1 MTINFGVDMSK
12 NTAKLKVYTR
22 NNLDNTVKE
31 ATVKILNQILSNLI
45 DLSLITKQAHW
56 NMRGSNFIA
65 VHEMLDTF
73 RTSLITHLDNVAE
86 RAVQIGGT
94 ALGTTQAVNGASQL
108 QAYPLEIHN
117 VQAHLKEL
125 ADRYAV
131 VANHLRDTIDVIED
145 PISED
150 IIHAALEDLDQY
162 LWFLE
167 ANIEQDQTV

>member
-1 MTINFGVDMSK
+1 MSK
-12 NTAKLKVYTR
+12 SRNLKVYTR
-22 NNLDNTVKE
+22 NNLDDAVKE
-31 ATVKILNQILSNLI
+31 ATVQILNQTLSNLI
-45 DLSLITKQAHW
+45 DLSLLTKQAHW

-73 RTSLITHLDNVAE
+73 RTSIITHLDNVAE

-94 ALGTTQAVNGASQL
+94 ALGTTQEVAKSTHL
-108 QAYPLEIHN
+108 KAYPAEIHD
-117 VQAHLKEL
+117 VQDHLKEL

-131 VANHLRDTIDVIED
+131 VANHIRETIDQIED

-150 IIHAALEDLDQY
+150 IFHAALEDLDQY

-167 ANIEQDQTV
+167 ANIEQPAQA

>member
-1 MTINFGVDMSK
+1 MSK
-12 NTAKLKVYTR
+12 TLKVYTR
-22 NNLDNTVKE
+22 NNLDPAVKS
-31 ATVKILNQILSNLI
+31 ATIEILNQILANLI
-45 DLSLITKQAHW
+45 DLSLLTKQAHW

-94 ALGTTQAVNGASQL
+94 ALGTTQTVAASSHL
-108 QAYPLEIHN
+108 SPYPVDVHD
-117 VQAHLKEL
+117 VQEHLKEL
-125 ADRYAV
+125 ADRYGV
-131 VANHLRDTIDVIED
+131 VANHLRDTIDKIED

-167 ANIEQDQTV
+167 ANIDAEHALSNPNA

>member
-1 MTINFGVDMSK
+1 MAKSTSK
-12 NTAKLKVYTR
+12 VLKVYTR
-22 NNLDNTVKE
+22 NNLDAAVKE
-31 ATVKILNQILSNLI
+31 STVKILNQILANLI

-86 RAVQIGGT
+86 RSVQIGGT
-94 ALGTTQAVNGASQL
+94 AYGTTQAVSQTSHL
-108 QAYPLEIHN
+108 KAYPVEIHD
-117 VQAHLKEL
+117 VQDHLKEL
-125 ADRYAV
+125 ADRYGV
-131 VANHLRDTIDVIED
+131 VANHLRGTIEEIKD

-167 ANIEQDQTV
+167 ANIEQDQTT

>member
-1 MTINFGVDMSK
+1 MNSS
-12 NTAKLKVYTR
+12 AALKVYTR
-22 NNLDNTVKE
+22 NNLDDSIKE
-31 ATVKILNQILSNLI
+31 ATVKILNQILANLI
-45 DLSLITKQAHW
+45 DLSLLTKQAHW

-65 VHEMLDTF
+65 VHEMLDMF

-94 ALGTTQAVNGASQL
+94 ALGTTQTVS
-108 QAYPLEIHN
+108 ETS
-117 VQAHLKEL
+117 HLKPYPVAIHAVQDHLNEL
-125 ADRYAV
+125 ADRYGV
-131 VANHLRDTIDVIED
+131 VANHLRDTIEQIKD

-167 ANIEQDQTV
+167 ANIDQN

>member
-1 MTINFGVDMSK
+1 MSK
-12 NTAKLKVYTR
+12 TLKVHTR
-22 NNLDNTVKE
+22 NNLDPAVKT
-31 ATVKILNQILSNLI
+31 ATVQILNQILANLI
-45 DLSLITKQAHW
+45 DLSLLTKQAHW

-73 RTSLITHLDNVAE
+73 RTALITHLDNVAE

-94 ALGTTQAVNGASQL
+94 ALGTTQSVAAASHLTSYPVDIHAVQD
-108 QAYPLEIHN
+108 
-117 VQAHLKEL
+117 HLKEL

-131 VANHLRDTIDVIED
+131 VANHLRDTIETIED

-167 ANIEQDQTV
+167 ANIDADNASA

>member
-1 MTINFGVDMSK
+1 MTTKSK
-12 NTAKLKVYTR
+12 TLGRVYTR
-22 NNLDNTVKE
+22 NNLDEKIKE
-31 ATVKILNQILSNLI
+31 STLKILNQILSNLI

-73 RTSLITHLDNVAE
+73 RTSIITHLDNVAE

-94 ALGTTQAVNGASQL
+94 ALGTTQVVGKDSQL
-108 QAYPLEIHN
+108 KAYPTDVYD
-117 VQAHLKEL
+117 VQDHLVQL

-131 VANHLRDTIDVIED
+131 VANHLRSTIEEIED

-150 IIHAALEDLDQY
+150 IIHAALEDLDQH
-162 LWFLE
+162 LWFIE
-167 ANIEQDQTV
+167 ANIEKAK

>member
-1 MTINFGVDMSK
+1 MSK
-12 NTAKLKVYTR
+12 SSSKLLKVYTR
-22 NNLDNTVKE
+22 NNLDPAVKE
-31 ATVKILNQILSNLI
+31 STVKILNQILANLI
-45 DLSLITKQAHW
+45 DLSLLTKQAHW

-94 ALGTTQAVNGASQL
+94 ALGTTQTVSATSQL
-108 QAYPLEIHN
+108 SAYPVEIHN
-117 VQAHLKEL
+117 VQDHLREL
-125 ADRYAV
+125 ADRYGV
-131 VANHLRDTIDVIED
+131 VANHLRDTIEEIQD

-167 ANIEQDQTV
+167 ANIEQDKTTA

>member
-1 MTINFGVDMSK
+1 MS
-12 NTAKLKVYTR
+12 TAKLVKTKASNLLYTR
-22 NNLDNTVKE
+22 NDVSDSDKK
-31 ATVKILNQILSNLI
+31 ATIELLNRQVIHFT

-65 VHEMLDTF
+65 VHEMLDMF

-94 ALGTTQAVNGASQL
+94 ALGTTQTVAQTSHL
-108 QAYPLEIHN
+108 KPYPVEIHA
-117 VQAHLKEL
+117 VQDHLKEL
-125 ADRYAV
+125 ADRYGV
-131 VANHLRDTIDVIED
+131 VANHLRDTIDEIQD

-167 ANIEQDQTV
+167 ANIEQK

>member
-1 MTINFGVDMSK
+1 MSK
-12 NTAKLKVYTR
+12 SSSKLLKVYTR
-22 NNLDNTVKE
+22 NNLDPAVKE
-31 ATVKILNQILSNLI
+31 STVKILNQILANLI
-45 DLSLITKQAHW
+45 DLSLLTKQAHW

-94 ALGTTQAVNGASQL
+94 ALGTTQTVSTTSQL
-108 QAYPLEIHN
+108 NAYPVEIHN
-117 VQAHLKEL
+117 VQDHLKEL
-125 ADRYAV
+125 ADRYGV
-131 VANHLRDTIDVIED
+131 VANHLRDTIEEIQD

-167 ANIEQDQTV
+167 ANIEQDKTTL

>member
-1 MTINFGVDMSK
+1 MSK
-12 NTAKLKVYTR
+12 SSSKLLKVYTR
-22 NNLDNTVKE
+22 NNLDPAVKE
-31 ATVKILNQILSNLI
+31 STVKILNQILANLI
-45 DLSLITKQAHW
+45 DLSLLTKQAHW

-94 ALGTTQAVNGASQL
+94 ALGTTQTVSTTSQL
-108 QAYPLEIHN
+108 SAYPVEIHN
-117 VQAHLKEL
+117 VQDHLKEL
-125 ADRYAV
+125 ADRYGI
-131 VANHLRDTIDVIED
+131 VANHLRDKIEEIQD

-167 ANIEQDQTV
+167 ANIEQDKTTA

>member
-1 MTINFGVDMSK
+1 MSK
-12 NTAKLKVYTR
+12 SSSKLLKVYTR
-22 NNLDNTVKE
+22 NNLDPAVKE
-31 ATVKILNQILSNLI
+31 STVKILNQILANLI
-45 DLSLITKQAHW
+45 DLSLLTKQAHW

-94 ALGTTQAVNGASQL
+94 ALGTTQTVSATSQL
-108 QAYPLEIHN
+108 SAYPVEIHN
-117 VQAHLKEL
+117 VQDHLKEL
-125 ADRYAV
+125 ADRYGV
-131 VANHLRDTIDVIED
+131 VANHLRDTIEEIQD

-167 ANIEQDQTV
+167 ANIEQDKTTA

>member
-1 MTINFGVDMSK
+1 MSK
-12 NTAKLKVYTR
+12 SSSKLLKVYTR
-22 NNLDNTVKE
+22 NNLDPAVKE
-31 ATVKILNQILSNLI
+31 STVKILNQILANLI
-45 DLSLITKQAHW
+45 DLSLLTKQAHW

-94 ALGTTQAVNGASQL
+94 ALGTTQTVSTTSQL
-108 QAYPLEIHN
+108 SAYPVEIHN
-117 VQAHLKEL
+117 VQDHLKEL
-125 ADRYAV
+125 ADRYGV
-131 VANHLRDTIDVIED
+131 VANHLRDTIEEIQD

-167 ANIEQDQTV
+167 ANIEQDKTTL

>member
-1 MTINFGVDMSK
+1 M
-12 NTAKLKVYTR
+12 AKTLKVYTR
-22 NNLDNTVKE
+22 NNLDPAVKS
-31 ATVKILNQILSNLI
+31 ATVEILNQILANLI
-45 DLSLITKQAHW
+45 DLSLLTKQAHW

-94 ALGTTQAVNGASQL
+94 ALGTTQTVNTASHL
-108 QAYPLEIHN
+108 SPYPVDIHD
-117 VQAHLKEL
+117 VQEHLKEL
-125 ADRYAV
+125 ADRYGV
-131 VANHLRDTIDVIED
+131 VANHLRDTIEKIED

-150 IIHAALEDLDQY
+150 IIHAALENLDQY

-167 ANIEQDQTV
+167 ANIDGGNNAANQSV

>member
-1 MTINFGVDMSK
+1 MSSSA
-12 NTAKLKVYTR
+12 AKALKVYTR
-22 NNLDNTVKE
+22 NNLDDSIKE
-31 ATVKILNQILSNLI
+31 ATVKILNQILADLI
-45 DLSLITKQAHW
+45 DLSLLTKQAHW

-65 VHEMLDTF
+65 VHEMLDMF

-94 ALGTTQAVNGASQL
+94 ALGTTQTVAQTSHL
-108 QAYPLEIHN
+108 KPYPVEIHA
-117 VQAHLKEL
+117 VQDHLKEL
-125 ADRYAV
+125 ADRYGV
-131 VANHLRDTIDVIED
+131 VANHLRDTIDEIQD

-167 ANIEQDQTV
+167 ANIEQQ

>member
-1 MTINFGVDMSK
+1 MTTKTKTLGR
-12 NTAKLKVYTR
+12 VYTR
-22 NNLDNTVKE
+22 NNLDEKIKE
-31 ATVKILNQILSNLI
+31 STLKILNQILSNLI

-73 RTSLITHLDNVAE
+73 RTSIIAHLDNVAE

-94 ALGTTQAVNGASQL
+94 ALGTTQVVGKDSQL
-108 QAYPLEIHN
+108 KAYPTDVYD
-117 VQAHLKEL
+117 VQDHLVQL

-131 VANHLRDTIDVIED
+131 VANHLRATTEEIED

-162 LWFLE
+162 LWFIE
-167 ANIEQDQTV
+167 ANIEKN